1 MFSFNIWSLTLLIPC
16 FALFIFFLFKK
27 REILP
32 LFIILVAIFVPKIPV
47 INLKTNYFTGVRVE
61 DLLILAYCFILLCE
75 GFKNVKEVFKS
86 KIFLFFI
93 FYMLVLFIS
102 LLTGLLKEYEYSRF
116 GGFLAYIR
124 RIEYFCFIF
133 AGYDFYKQ
141 NKSNFFS
148 IIKNSI
154 FVILIINLAVGIP
167 QYLNF
172 IGAVNQGSYV
182 YVGIAVGLFNGS
194 YEIAAFCNLAL
205 VIYLYDLLRNKKFN
219 FINIAAIIISI
230 VLILLSK
237 SRISLIT
244 TVSLISLMVFIYSNK
259 VFKIICL
266 IGAPIAIA
274 GLILIIKSN
283 TIPLFNRFS
292 TINFDSFYNIAF
304 YYSRNATYE
313 EYMYVVKNNIDLI
326 HYVLKYGDISFNA
339 RMFKWFSA
347 LELFKNYPLFGF
359 GFSAIGTLDGNYVK
373 MLCETGILGTV
384 SFAILFLT
392 VIFAKRKK
400 ESEISSL
407 AKWMFLT
414 VAIGSILIDT
424 FEASK
429 IMEPL
434 WFFIGISLADR
445 LELPGK
451 PLNEIRISSRG
462 ISISS
467 KGSKNSTDSQNVGG
481 NARDKQNNKK
491 VLNEREIK
499 NPNKNDNL
507 DSQKVAKDYVDI
519 VNLTNANKLKR
530 RQIIQREENLQKMQN
545 QKIDKSFLNGFPQV
559 NTSQYRKFEKKYQ
572 SNYKNNQQG
581 YGNSYQNRRRR
592 NINNNNN
599 NDNDN
604 DNSVEYGG

>member
-172 IGAVNQGSYV
+172 IGALNQGSYV